1 MHKKKITGYQQI
13 QTKNMHKRDKDDF
26 FPEVRITRLLLF
38 VEVLQRAG
46 SRLTPCHTYVK
57 IPEEIHS
64 LQLNTSRSFSR
75 IE

>member
-1 MHKKKITGYQQI
+1 MKIAEYQQI
-13 QTKNMHKRDKDDF
+13 HTKIMHKRDKDDF
-26 FPEVRITRLLLF
+26 FPEVRITRILLS

-46 SRLTPCHTYVK
+46 SRLTPCLIYAK
-57 IPEEIHS
+57 IPEEVHS